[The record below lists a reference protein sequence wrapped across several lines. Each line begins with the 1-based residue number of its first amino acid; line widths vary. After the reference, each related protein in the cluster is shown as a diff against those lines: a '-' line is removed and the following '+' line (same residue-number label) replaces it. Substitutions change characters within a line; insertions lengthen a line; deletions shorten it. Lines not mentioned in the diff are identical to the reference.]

1 MPNINLLA
9 IMARLR
15 IKEVLKE
22 QGVTQQELAVKIGVS
37 RVGLAK
43 AIGGNPTIN
52 TLEKIATALNVDI
65 VDLFDTSTG
74 QTLSG
79 TINCPECG
87 AKLKINIEADKH

>member
-1 MPNINLLA
+1 
-9 IMARLR
+9 MARLR

-79 TINCPECG
+79 TIKCPECG

>member
-1 MPNINLLA
+1 
-9 IMARLR
+9 MARLR

-52 TLEKIATALNVDI
+52 TLEKIATAINVDI

-79 TINCPECG
+79 AIKCPECG